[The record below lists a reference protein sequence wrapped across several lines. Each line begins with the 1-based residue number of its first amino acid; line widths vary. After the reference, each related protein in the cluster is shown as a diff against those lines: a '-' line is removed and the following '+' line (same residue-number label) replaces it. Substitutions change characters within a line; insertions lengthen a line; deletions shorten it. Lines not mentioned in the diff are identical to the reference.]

1 MVNKTGD
8 AFKSYWKFIVFA
20 LAPLA
25 IIAIVFA
32 LPLKTVPVQ
41 ATEKY
46 WATET
51 QQQPYT
57 VTETYVDQE
66 PYTAT
71 ETKTETIY
79 NDTTYIANWTRTF
92 TIDKPQSTVTIT
104 MQNFG
109 GYSYSYPPIWYTPAP
124 DPDSHIFR
132 YFPYDYGWGGSGMA
146 KITIDVSYPQEI
158 TKTRSVTKTR
168 DVVKYRDVQVQVQKE
183 RSVTS
188 YVKKSLWSY
197 LFD

>member
-1 MVNKTGD
+1 MANKIVD
-8 AFKSYWKFIVFA
+8 VLKNHWKLVVFA
-20 LAPLA
+20 VAPLV

-32 LPLKTVPVQ
+32 IPLKTVPVQ

-79 NDTTYIANWTRTF
+79 NDTAYTNNWSRTF
-92 TIDKPQSTVTIT
+92 TVDKPQSTVTVT
-104 MQNFG
+104 MQ
-109 GYSYSYPPIWYTPAP
+109 GYTSYSYPGLVWYTPSTDA
-124 DPDSHIFR
+124 DGHIMRFS
-132 YFPYDYGWGGSGMA
+132 PYDYWWGNNGQA

-158 TKTRSVTKTR
+158 TKFRSVTKTR

-183 RSVTS
+183 RSGTN
-188 YVKKSLWSY
+188 YVKKSLWAY